1 MPVIRTNTTV
11 PRVPW
16 AIQLALFAT
25 LTLLAV
31 IGAAWANAQ
40 DERRTERPR
49 DAESGRLFF
58 RNDDQAHVAA
68 PLLNTDV
75 RIAVSGVIARAT
87 VKQQFENTSPNWVEG
102 IYVFPLP
109 PDSAVDRL
117 RLTIG
122 ERVITGTIEERQ
134 QAQRAYQ
141 QARAQG
147 QRAGL
152 VEQERPNIFTTSVA
166 NIGPGEKV
174 TVEIEYQESLRYDQG
189 RFTLRFPLVVGPR
202 YIPGETVQVAARGWS
217 PPTTQVP
224 DAHRITPPVRDPAE
238 GKGNPVSLQV
248 DIDAGFKLATVESNT
263 HAIATKEDSSGRT
276 LVALADAFVPA
287 DRDFVLTWRPE
298 AGSAPTAGL
307 FAETREGRTHLLA
320 LLMPPGAD
328 APSAVPAREMIFVI
342 DTSGSMEGTSIR
354 QAKAALHLGLD
365 RLKPGDTF
373 NIIQFNSTASALFGG
388 PQPVAADSLR
398 MAHDYVEALRAN
410 GGTEM
415 MSALGLALDG
425 RTETERMR
433 QVVFLTDGAVG
444 NEDALFRRIQE
455 RLGDSRLFTIGIGSA
470 PNAWFMARAAQAG
483 RGTFTNIDKPG
494 EVTQRMAALFEKL
507 EKPALTDITV
517 EWPVGL
523 EVETYPAPIPDLYA
537 GEPVVFAASTNA
549 TLPADAVVRV
559 SGRSGGQAWTR
570 SLSLGGRDDRPGI
583 AAVWA
588 RRKLAALEDSR
599 LDGAAQETVRAE
611 SLKLALAYQLV
622 SRYTS
627 LIAIDPMPVRP
638 VNEPVVRGEVPTNLP
653 DGWSHEAVFG
663 RAKHAT
669 APGAQHYA
677 AARAASGAGIAPA
690 PMVMA
695 DQSLTQ
701 TSIVLPQTATAAE
714 LKLIAGAL
722 TMLAAVLLLIWQ
734 FRRGGRRA

>member
-1 MPVIRTNTTV
+1 MTLSGQATAV

-16 AIQLALFAT
+16 SLQFLFALTLALLAAMRIAFANT
-25 LTLLAV
+25 PED
-31 IGAAWANAQ
+31 Q
-40 DERRTERPR
+40 RRIERPR

-58 RNDDQAHVAA
+58 RNDDQSHAAA

-75 RIAVSGVIARAT
+75 RIAVSGMIARAT
-87 VKQQFENTSPNWVEG
+87 VKQQFENKSANWVEG

-109 PDSAVDRL
+109 HDSAVDRL
-117 RLTIG
+117 KLTIG

-134 QAQRAYQ
+134 AAQRAYQ

-189 RFTLRFPLVVGPR
+189 KFTLRFPLVVGPR

-224 DAHRITPPVRDPAE
+224 DADRITPPVAHPSE
-238 GKGNPVSLQV
+238 GARNPVSLQV
-248 DIDAGFKLATVESNT
+248 DIDPGFRIAAVESNT
-263 HAIATKEDSSGRT
+263 HAIATKDGAAGRT
-276 LVALADAFVPA
+276 LVALADALVPA
-287 DRDFVLTWRPE
+287 DRDFVLTWRPVPG
-298 AGSAPTAGL
+298 AAPTAGL
-307 FAETREGRTHLLA
+307 FSEVRDGRTHLFVM
-320 LLMPPGAD
+320 LMPPTGD
-328 APSAVPAREMIFVI
+328 ALPQLPPREMIFII
-342 DTSGSMEGTSIR
+342 DTSGSMEGTSIQ

-365 RLKPGDTF
+365 RLRQGDTF
-373 NIIQFNSTASALFGG
+373 NIIQFNSTASVLFGA

-398 MAHDYVEALRAN
+398 LAHTYVEALRAT

-415 MSALGLALDG
+415 LPALNLALDG
-425 RTETERMR
+425 SRKAGRVR

-470 PNAWFMARAAQAG
+470 PNSWFMSRAAQAG
-483 RGTFTNIDKPG
+483 RGTFTNIDKVG

-507 EKPALTDITV
+507 EKPVLTDLAV
-517 EWPVGL
+517 EWPAGV
-523 EVETYPAPIPDLYA
+523 EAETYPSPIPDLYA
-537 GEPVVFAASTNA
+537 GEPVVFAASTA
-549 TLPADAVVRV
+549 STLPADANVRI
-559 SGRSGGQAWTR
+559 SGRSFGQAWTR
-570 SLSLGGRDDRPGI
+570 SLSLAGHENRPGV

-599 LDGAAQETVRAE
+599 LDGTPQEQVRAD
-611 SLKLALAYQLV
+611 SLQLALAYQLV
-622 SRYTS
+622 SKYTS

-638 VNEPVVRGEVPTNLP
+638 ANEPVLRGEVPTNLP
-653 DGWSHEAVFG
+653 DGWVYESVFG
-663 RAKHAT
+663 RSKHAA
-669 APGAQHYA
+669 APATAQHA
-677 AARAASGAGIAPA
+677 LARASGAAAAPA
-690 PMVMA
+690 PVMA
-695 DQSLTQ
+695 DQSLVQNT
-701 TSIVLPQTATAAE
+701 IVLPQTATPAQ
-714 LKLIAGAL
+714 LKLIAGLL
-722 TMLAAVLLLIWQ
+722 TMLAAIALLVWQ